1 MTTHDERMT
10 APTQPAHPEF
20 SGAGAEPSLTQEFS
34 SAEPDA
40 AASGNAPIESQ
51 PTQTPIESQ
60 PTQTPIESQPTPTV
74 DDESTMVNVG
84 QTRAET
90 APQSDTVQPSDD
102 GLLFAADTSGLRSRW
117 DDVQAAFV
125 DDPADC
131 VQKADTL
138 VAEVVDQL
146 TAAFSEA
153 RSRLE
158 AQWARGEQASTEDL
172 RLALQRYRE
181 FFQRLLAV

>member
-10 APTQPAHPEF
+10 APTQSAQRDF
-20 SGAGAEPSLTQEFS
+20 SGAKAEPPLTQDVS
-34 SAEPDA
+34 SPEPGG
-40 AASGNAPIESQ
+40 AASDGASIEAQ
-51 PTQTPIESQ
+51 P
-60 PTQTPIESQPTPTV
+60 
-74 DDESTMVNVG
+74 
-84 QTRAET
+84 TRAET
-90 APQSDTVQPSDD
+90 LMDDESSMTNVGSTRAETVPQSPEVQRPDD
-102 GLLFAADTSGLRSRW
+102 ELLFASDTSGLRSRW
-117 DDVQAAFV
+117 DDIQAAFV

-138 VAEVVDQL
+138 VTEVVDQL

-158 AQWARGEQASTEDL
+158 GQWARGEQASTEDL